1 MFNRRGAS
9 KPPPSA
15 ASRAA
20 GPVRPR
26 DQVLAEHPLEHHREL
41 RPDLGLLVRGE
52 DVNLPKTRSGP
63 IQTDPNDAPLAITV
77 KANGDVF
84 IQQTQVDIDNLGPQV
99 QAIIGEG
106 YDKPIY
112 VRGDE
117 ATPYGDV
124 LNVMAEIK
132 AAGYTRVAL
141 VTEQKKK
148 K

>member
-1 MFNRRGAS
+1 MILGSGGKAGRRGR
-9 KPPPSA
+9 
-15 ASRAA
+15 RALNA
-20 GPVRPR
+20 EINVTPFV
-26 DQVLAEHPLEHHREL
+26 DVMLVLLIVFMITAP
-41 RPDLGLLVRGE
+41 LLVRGE

-132 AAGYTRVAL
+132 AAGHTRVAL